1 MQIKVMYYVY
11 NSEIESMSMYKFEI
25 RWLSDL
31 GFLNDKESMF
41 GGVTF
46 EDDLVKMRIVM
57 FEDILGHVWS

>member
-11 NSEIESMSMYKFEI
+11 NSEIESMLSYKFKI
-25 RWLSDL
+25 TWLSDL

-46 EDDLVKMRIVM
+46 EDDLVEMRIVM
-57 FEDILGHVWS
+57 FEDMLGHVWS